1 MLKNKGH
8 WQNKPMTVLEVEPGF
23 SYYLSKVKQRVI
35 EDGPLKGY
43 TEDYQ
48 EVYSNGILL
57 RPGDLVYVKDRY
69 EDEWIRA
76 EFVDW
81 RDEGIARVDNEEYSW
96 RYMLISSSNSKFNYC
111 HSCSADITERKQ
123 NETN

>member
-1 MLKNKGH
+1 
-8 WQNKPMTVLEVEPGF
+8 MTVLEVEPGF

-48 EVYSNGILL
+48 EVYINGILL

-69 EDEWIRA
+69 KDEWIQA

-81 RDEGIARVDNEEYSW
+81 RDEGIARVDNEEYPW
-96 RYMLISSSNSKFNYC
+96 RYMLISS
-111 HSCSADITERKQ
+111 
-123 NETN
+123 